1 MLGLVILAAVAGVF
15 AFLAIILKVM
25 EEVRERRTD
34 LAAPQERFRT
44 TIRGS
49 GRRRPHYRSSVLR
62 H

>member
-34 LAAPQERFRT
+34 PAASPERFRT
-44 TIRGS
+44 TIRGA
-49 GRRRPHYRSSVLR
+49 GRRRPQYRSSVLR